1 MLGRVPVLRRRKHDV
16 DTTAANATDPS
27 GPQGRPPRSG
37 QPGMQRLQRFPRLL
51 DNLHTELSNKDI
63 AEHLFVSPRTVQAH
77 LSHA

>member
-1 MLGRVPVLRRRKHDV
+1 
-16 DTTAANATDPS
+16 
-27 GPQGRPPRSG
+27 
-37 QPGMQRLQRFPRLL
+37 MQRLQRFPRLL